1 MGGQLKAGRRGLRS
15 LRKRLLLYVLLLL
28 VMPILILGWIVAQPS
43 LFHNKTSQA
52 TVSPQ
57 RLEGHVA
64 VLSEQYAPRSFF
76 DSDNLGKCADY
87 IRLQF
92 AQTSGM
98 VSNQLYTIGRTTVE
112 NVIVTFP
119 GTDATRIVVGAHYD
133 SCDMTP
139 GADDNASG
147 VAGLIEL
154 ARLLSGVTLRHTV
167 ELVAFS
173 TEEPP
178 FFGSRDMGSARYA
191 ELLLA
196 QGVDVRAMLALEMI
210 GYFSDD
216 LGSQTYP
223 VRLLH
228 LFYPSRGNFL
238 AIIGNMGQRK
248 LLGQTKRLMRGTT
261 ALPVHSACVPS
272 FVPGVGF
279 SDHRNF
285 WAEGIPAVMIGN
297 TAFYRNLAYHGEDD
311 TADRLDYERMSQ
323 VVVALFEAVVGLASE
338 E

>member
-1 MGGQLKAGRRGLRS
+1 MSRPRRIV
-15 LRKRLLLYVLLLL
+15 LYVVFLL
-28 VMPILILGWIVAQPS
+28 VVPILILGWIVAQPS
-43 LFHNKTSQA
+43 FFHNKSSQA
-52 TVSPQ
+52 AVSPQ
-57 RLEGHVA
+57 RLASHVA
-64 VLSEQYAPRSFF
+64 VLAEQYAPRSFY
-76 DSDNLGKCADY
+76 DSENLAQCADY

-92 AQTSGM
+92 AQTSGI
-98 VSNQLYTIGRTTVE
+98 VSNQLYTLGSVTGE

-119 GTDATRIVVGAHYD
+119 GEDATRIVVGAHYD
-133 SCDMTP
+133 SCGTTP

-154 ARLLSGVTLRHTV
+154 ARLLSDVELRHTV

-178 FFGSRDMGSARYA
+178 FFGCRSMGSARYA
-191 ELLLA
+191 ELLVS

-216 LGSQTYP
+216 FGSQTYP
-223 VRLLH
+223 IRLLH

-261 ALPVHSACVPS
+261 ALPVYSACVPN
-272 FVPGVGF
+272 FVPGVDY

-297 TAFYRNLAYHGEDD
+297 TAFYRNTAYHGDDD

>member
-1 MGGQLKAGRRGLRS
+1 MS
-15 LRKRLLLYVLLLL
+15 LPKRLLRLVIFLL

-52 TVSPQ
+52 TVSPEQ
-57 RLEGHVA
+57 LSRHVA
-64 VLSEQYAPRSFF
+64 VLSEQYAPRSFY
-76 DSDNLGKCADY
+76 DTENLNSCADY
-87 IRLQF
+87 IREQF
-92 AQTSGM
+92 ARTRGV
-98 VSNQLYTIGRTTVE
+98 VSNQIYTIGRARAE

-119 GTDATRIVVGAHYD
+119 GKDATRIVVGAHYD
-133 SCDMTP
+133 SCDSTP

-154 ARLLSGVTLRHTV
+154 ARLLSGTTLRHTV

-178 FFGSRDMGSARYA
+178 FFGSRDMGSARHA
-191 ELLLA
+191 ELLRE

-216 LGSQTYP
+216 RGSQHYP

-248 LLGQTKRLMRGTT
+248 LLRQTKRLMRGTT
-261 ALPVHSACVPS
+261 TLPVYSASVPS
-272 FVPGVGF
+272 FVPGVDF
-279 SDHRNF
+279 SDHRNY

-297 TAFYRNLAYHGEDD
+297 TAFYRDTEYHSDND
-311 TADRLDYERMSQ
+311 TAARLDYERMSQ
-323 VVVALFEAVVGLASE
+323 VVVAVFEAVVGLASE